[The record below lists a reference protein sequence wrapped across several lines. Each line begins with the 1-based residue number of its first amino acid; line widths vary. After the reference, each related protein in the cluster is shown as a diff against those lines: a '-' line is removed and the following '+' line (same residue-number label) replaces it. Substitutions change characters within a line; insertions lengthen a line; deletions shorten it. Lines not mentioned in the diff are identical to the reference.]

1 MRLTGANGGE
11 RKVICSASTD
21 GEQYPREVAKQLPI
35 GESQHPV
42 ARDRH
47 CGVPVMVLLPRVRRG
62 GRPTRVVLPTVH
74 FDEGV
79 PPDLKVEATDTP
91 A

>member
-1 MRLTGANGGE
+1 MRPTGANGGE
-11 RKVICSASTD
+11 RKVIRSAPTD
-21 GEQYPREVAKQLPI
+21 GEQYPREVAKQLPR
-35 GESQHPV
+35 GESQHAV

-47 CGVPVMVLLPRVRRG
+47 CGVPVMVLLPRVRRAG
-62 GRPTRVVLPTVH
+62 CPARVVLPTAH

-79 PPDLKVEATDTP
+79 RPDLKVEATDTP